1 LVDDY
6 KISVFNEYA
15 HLMIKVKLRIN
26 KRPLLFF
33 GRLKNELA
41 KFKFHY
47 GLFAIL
53 HSGPD
58 IINKDER
65 LNSGLIMTYFQYQ
78 FTISELILS

>member
-1 LVDDY
+1 
-6 KISVFNEYA
+6 
-15 HLMIKVKLRIN
+15 MINRFSGL
-26 KRPLLFF
+26 
-33 GRLKNELA
+33 LKNELSE
-41 KFKFHY
+41 FKFHY

-65 LNSGLIMTYFQYQ
+65 LNYGLIIAYFEYQ